1 MTKKEFKKLRL
12 SGRYAAVKK
21 GGIHLASRD
30 FNGYFVHLFSL
41 DNFYIEV
48 WILIGLGQIRWI
60 EIQENQ
66 SQIDLY
72 VDKLALGDL
81 FS

>member
-1 MTKKEFKKLRL
+1 MTQQEFKKLKL
-12 SGRYAAVKK
+12 QGRYTWVKNH
-21 GGIHLASRD
+21 GVHLASRE

-41 DNFYIEV
+41 HNFYVEV

-60 EIQENQ
+60 EIQENKN
-66 SQIDLY
+66 QISLY
-72 VDKLALGDL
+72 VDKLDLGSL

>member
-1 MTKKEFKKLRL
+1 MTKEEFRKLKL
-12 SGRYAAVKK
+12 SGRYTELKSSGVY
-21 GGIHLASRD
+21 LASRD

-41 DNFYIEV
+41 NDFYVEV

-60 EIQENQ
+60 EIQENK

-72 VDKLALGDL
+72 VDKLDLGNL

>member
-1 MTKKEFKKLRL
+1 MTKEEFRKLKL
-12 SGRYAAVKK
+12 SGRYTELKSNGV
-21 GGIHLASRD
+21 HLASRD

-41 DNFYIEV
+41 NDFYVEV

-72 VDKLALGDL
+72 IDKLDLGDL